1 MILVQWFRSARDVTN
16 GVRTIKEVFNDYIRF
31 SVKEATVND
40 SGVYFIVARNKHGV
54 DRAFCQVTVKNE
66 QRYVISDTDNTP
78 LTRTPRNFTP
88 AIRKR
93 PEVLLLCLFDYLLE
107 YLLTAFSIAFLLL
120 PNNNKILNQL
130 HTQYL

>member
-1 MILVQWFRSARDVTN
+1 M
-16 GVRTIKEVFNDYIRF
+16 RTVKEVFNDYIRF

-66 QRYVISDTDNTP
+66 PRYANYDTDNP
-78 LTRTPRNFTP
+78 NLTLARTPRIFTP

-93 PEVLLLCLFDYLLE
+93 PEVLLIRY
-107 YLLTAFSIAFLLL
+107 TI
-120 PNNNKILNQL
+120 I
-130 HTQYL
+130 